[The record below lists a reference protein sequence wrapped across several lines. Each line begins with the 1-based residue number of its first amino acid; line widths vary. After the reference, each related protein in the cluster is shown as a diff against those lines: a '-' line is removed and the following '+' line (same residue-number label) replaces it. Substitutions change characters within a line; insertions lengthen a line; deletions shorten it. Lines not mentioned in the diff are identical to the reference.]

1 MESLVVNA
9 LVEVLDE
16 DVSLASLPQGGV
28 TLRPH
33 DSARLTL
40 DERVVEVLK
49 SPLAVGSVEVVDIGV
64 TERSS
69 SDGVTANTDTSQ
81 LVSSPLNQPTA
92 EKSDLRSNRTDH
104 VEDLEEHSL
113 GNAGVEL
120 TNIEG
125 SGNGVTTGGSGG
137 RGRSRSA
144 LGGGGLGG
152 GGRRRG
158 SLSNR
163 RRGGGSFGGHDVV
176 FCCFL

>member
-1 MESLVVNA
+1 MECLVVNA

-28 TLRPH
+28 ALRPH

-40 DERVVEVLK
+40 DERVVEVLE
-49 SPLAVGSVEVVDIGV
+49 SPLAVGGVEVVDIGV

-81 LVSSPLNQPTA
+81 LVSDPLSQPTA
-92 EKSDLRSNRTDH
+92 EKPDLRSNRTDH

-125 SGNGVTTGGSGG
+125 GGNGVTTGGSSG
-137 RGRSRSA
+137 RGRCRSA
-144 LGGGGLGG
+144 LGGSGLGG
-152 GGRRRG
+152 SRSRGG
-158 SLSNR
+158 LSNR
-163 RRGGGSFGGHDVV
+163 SRGGGGFGGHDVV

>member
-16 DVSLASLPQGGV
+16 DVSLTSLPQSGV

-40 DERVVEVLK
+40 DERVVEVLE
-49 SPLAVGSVEVVDIGV
+49 SPLAVGSVKVIDIGV

-69 SDGVTANTDTSQ
+69 SDGVTANTDASQ
-81 LVSSPLNQPTA
+81 LVSNPLNQPTA
-92 EKSDLRSNRTDH
+92 EKPDLRSNRTDH

-113 GNAGVEL
+113 GDAGVEL

-125 SGNGVTTGGSGG
+125 GRNGVTTRGGGG

-144 LGGGGLGG
+144 LSGGGLGG
-152 GGRRRG
+152 GSRSRG
-158 SLSNR
+158 GLSSR
-163 RRGGGSFGGHDVV
+163 SRGGGGFGGHYVV

>member
-40 DERVVEVLK
+40 DERVVEVLE

-69 SDGVTANTDTSQ
+69 SDSVTANTDASQ
-81 LVSSPLNQPTA
+81 LVSNPLNQPTA
-92 EKSDLRSNRTDH
+92 EKPDLRSNRADH

-113 GNAGVEL
+113 GDAGVEL
-120 TNIEG
+120 ANIERG
-125 SGNGVTTGGSGG
+125 GNGVTTGASGG
-137 RGRSRSA
+137 RGRRRSA
-144 LGGGGLGG
+144 LGGSGLGG
-152 GGRRRG
+152 GSRSRRG
-158 SLSNR
+158 LSNR
-163 RRGGGSFGGHDVV
+163 SRGGGGFGGHDVV